1 VVDDGTLMAPDA
13 AASGRK
19 EGYGDSCGGRGAWP
33 LVGRRQLFVAGRS
46 LECRHQPGALIAMS
60 STSNSLPVSQPPQLQ
75 TRKPRLTLPPG
86 SVDCHCHIFGA
97 PPEYPYA
104 ANRIFDPAPGIL
116 LQHYLDML
124 QVIGVERAVIVQ
136 TGAHGTDNRVVLDA
150 IAASGGRMRGVALIP
165 ADISDDDLDRL
176 HAGGIRG
183 FRANLVSGIGVQFE
197 ASRQLAARVARLGWH
212 VQYLLDIENFP
223 SIDRD
228 FADFPVEVVIDHMG
242 RPDVTRSVDAPG
254 FQALLRL
261 LRAGRAWAKLSAPY
275 RTSRTPFP
283 HPDITPFARALV
295 DAVPHRLVWGT
306 DWPHV
311 RLETPMPNDGD
322 LVDLLAEWVPDEGT
336 RKRILVDNAE
346 ALYGF

>member
-1 VVDDGTLMAPDA
+1 
-13 AASGRK
+13 
-19 EGYGDSCGGRGAWP
+19 
-33 LVGRRQLFVAGRS
+33 
-46 LECRHQPGALIAMS
+46 
-60 STSNSLPVSQPPQLQ
+60 
-75 TRKPRLTLPPG
+75 
-86 SVDCHCHIFGA
+86 
-97 PPEYPYA
+97 
-104 ANRIFDPAPGIL
+104 
-116 LQHYLDML
+116 
-124 QVIGVERAVIVQ
+124 
-136 TGAHGTDNRVVLDA
+136 
-150 IAASGGRMRGVALIP
+150 
-165 ADISDDDLDRL
+165 
-176 HAGGIRG
+176 
-183 FRANLVSGIGVQFE
+183 
-197 ASRQLAARVARLGWH
+197 ARVARLGWH

-311 RLETPMPNDGD
+311 RLE
-322 LVDLLAEWVPDEGT
+322 
-336 RKRILVDNAE
+336 
-346 ALYGF
+346 